1 MGKDVIV
8 GKRGREQKRREDGKM
23 VKRKTSEQR
32 TKRRKTDKPRQQ
44 NNRVK
49 VCKRERKEENLNA
62 KKNNDEDED
71 DGIEK
76 VCIQSADHYLFLTEL
91 NSSIALGLPCEDR
104 RLNKISTFRSIKRI
118 LFPYPWL

>member
-8 GKRGREQKRREDGKM
+8 GKRGREQKRGEDGKM

-32 TKRRKTDKPRQQ
+32 TKRRKTDKPGQQ
-44 NNRVK
+44 NNRLK

-62 KKNNDEDED
+62 EKKNYEYED

-76 VCIQSADHYLFLTEL
+76 VCIPSADHYLFLTEL
-91 NSSIALGLPCEDR
+91 TKQFNGT
-104 RLNKISTFRSIKRI
+104 RLT
-118 LFPYPWL
+118 L

>member
-32 TKRRKTDKPRQQ
+32 TKRRKTDKPGQQ

-49 VCKRERKEENLNA
+49 VFKRERKEGNLTPP
-62 KKNNDEDED
+62 KKTVM
-71 DGIEK
+71 K
-76 VCIQSADHYLFLTEL
+76 TRMTA
-91 NSSIALGLPCEDR
+91 
-104 RLNKISTFRSIKRI
+104 
-118 LFPYPWL
+118 

>member
-32 TKRRKTDKPRQQ
+32 TKRRKTDEPGQQ

-62 KKNNDEDED
+62 EKNNDEYED

-76 VCIQSADHYLFLTEL
+76 VCIPSGDHYLFLTEL
-91 NSSIALGLPCEDR
+91 TKQFNCTS
-104 RLNKISTFRSIKRI
+104 RLT
-118 LFPYPWL
+118 L

>member
-8 GKRGREQKRREDGKM
+8 GKKGREQKRREDGKI

-32 TKRRKTDKPRQQ
+32 TKRRKTDKPGKQ

-62 KKNNDEDED
+62 KKTLM
-71 DGIEK
+71 K
-76 VCIQSADHYLFLTEL
+76 TRMTA
-91 NSSIALGLPCEDR
+91 
-104 RLNKISTFRSIKRI
+104 
-118 LFPYPWL
+118 

>member
-1 MGKDVIV
+1 MGKDVTV
-8 GKRGREQKRREDGKM
+8 GKRGREQTRREDEK
-23 VKRKTSEQR
+23 KTSEQR

-62 KKNNDEDED
+62 KKNIDEDED

-76 VCIQSADHYLFLTEL
+76 VCIPSADHYLFLTEL
-91 NSSIALGLPCEDR
+91 TKHFNCT
-104 RLNKISTFRSIKRI
+104 RLT
-118 LFPYPWL
+118 L